1 MRNLLLAGRISI
13 AVDMLCPRIDLCQYV
28 VVRRTVEPIADCCVP
43 IFFAQLD
50 QVRAERMAAALRVL
64 ADPAR
69 LRILNLIANH
79 PECEVCQA
87 QFTGPLGLSQPTVS
101 HHLRV
106 LHEAGL
112 LRRRQRGS
120 WAYYSLEP
128 GHISSLLEALSPPG
142 RASTSSA
149 GLAPAH
155 DVGSRPPS
163 VSQ

>member
-1 MRNLLLAGRISI
+1 MK
-13 AVDMLCPRIDLCQYV
+13 
-28 VVRRTVEPIADCCVP
+28 RTIEPIAECCCALFVAP
-43 IFFAQLD
+43 LD
-50 QVRAERMAAALRVL
+50 QLQAERMAAALRVL

-79 PECEVCQA
+79 PDGEVCQA

-112 LRRRQRGS
+112 LRRQQRGS

-128 GHISSLLEALSPPG
+128 GQIRDLLDALSPPRHLARRAAVRG
-142 RASTSSA
+142 RVRAR
-149 GLAPAH
+149 
-155 DVGSRPPS
+155 DR
-163 VSQ
+163 